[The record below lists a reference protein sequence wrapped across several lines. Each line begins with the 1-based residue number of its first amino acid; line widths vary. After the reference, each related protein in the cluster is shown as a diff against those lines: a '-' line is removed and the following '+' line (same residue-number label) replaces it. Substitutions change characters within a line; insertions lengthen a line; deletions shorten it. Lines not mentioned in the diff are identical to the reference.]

1 MTQPLKVLDF
11 PSDENISFNQH
22 INSVIPL
29 SHYNLC
35 AISFIFSYLTNDM
48 VSTLNRCLV
57 IRMSDYCEYTFH
69 KKTQRQRRLQ
79 RVRNKAARFELNI
92 NLPNQYL
99 RHFLSYFSVHS
110 RYGRQHLSIKICVTK
125 KIKKLKIKKKLFF
138 SFFSS
143 FLFLLFFSK
152 YFRLFLY
159 SMFY

>member
-110 RYGRQHLSIKICVTK
+110 RYGRQHLSIKISVTK

-138 SFFSS
+138 SFFST

-152 YFRLFLY
+152 YSRLFLY